1 MSAEEW
7 LYDEEEQAAIDG
19 WRPTPARPPEVGV
32 AGLRRSTTSGALMA
46 AMMLGLREVL
56 EPPPDDEQAMV
67 VDAPGEP
74 EDPKAALVLRFDPDS
89 PDKTVAILRGGTD
102 QPGWSPEDRGD

>member
-19 WRPTPARPPEVGV
+19 WRPAPALSHEDGV

-56 EPPPDDEQAMV
+56 EPPRDDEQAVV

-74 EDPKAALVLRFDPDS
+74 DDPSASLVLRFDPDS
-89 PDKTVAILRGGTD
+89 PDKTVAIVRGGTD